1 MVTAGLPAGEPPAGQ
16 RPAGQARWGSRR
28 TRRVLLQAGFAALLL
43 LFLAYVVSRA
53 LTLGL
58 GFGFLNGRGGFAIS
72 HQFLTGYDG
81 SDSRLDAYLVG
92 VFNTVRLVAV
102 GLALATVL
110 GVVAGVARLSG
121 NWLVSRLAAVYV
133 EVIRNTPLLVQIVF
147 WYTAVLLQLPKISEG
162 RALFDVAF
170 LSNRA
175 LAVPWP
181 EPRGQFAL
189 WLALLVAAAAAAW
202 TVRRRRAR
210 REERT
215 GQTSRPNA
223 YGAATFALLAV
234 VGFLA
239 AGSPLELDVPE
250 LLTPE
255 RGAQEYAG
263 GMQVTPEFAALLLA
277 LVVYTGSFIAEI
289 VRGSIQSLPAGQTEA
304 AQALGLGGYQRMTLV
319 ILPQALRTMIPPLT
333 NQYLNLA
340 KNSSLAV
347 VIAYPELVFVGR
359 TLINNA
365 GHAVSMFVIIM
376 LTYQSMSLLIA
387 AAMNALNRRVQM
399 AGR

>member
-1 MVTAGLPAGEPPAGQ
+1 MVTAAPAAGWL
-16 RPAGQARWGSRR
+16 RRRRRR
-28 TRRVLLQAGFAALLL
+28 TRRILLQAGFAALLL
-43 LFLAYVVSRA
+43 LLLAYVVSRA
-53 LTLGL
+53 LTLEI
-58 GFGFLNGRGGFAIS
+58 GFGFLNARGGFAIS
-72 HQFLTGYDG
+72 HQFITGYDG

-102 GLALATVL
+102 GIALATVL

-121 NWLVSRLAAVYV
+121 NWLVSRLATVYV

-147 WYTAVLLQLPKISEG
+147 WYTAVLLQLPKISESLG
-162 RALFDVAF
+162 LFDVAF

-175 LAVPWP
+175 LAVPWV
-181 EPRGQFAL
+181 EPRGRIGL
-189 WLALLVAAAAAAW
+189 WLALLVVAAAAAW
-202 TVRRRRAR
+202 MVHRSRAR

-215 GQTSRPNA
+215 GRCSRPNA
-223 YGAATFALLAV
+223 YGVGTFALLAIG
-234 VGFLA
+234 GFLA
-239 AGSPLELDVPE
+239 AGLPLDLDVPE

-255 RGAQEYAG
+255 RGVQDYAG
-263 GMQVTPEFAALLLA
+263 GLQVTPEFAALLLA

-289 VRGSIQSLPAGQTEA
+289 VRGSIQALPRGQTEA
-304 AQALGLGGYQRMTLV
+304 AQALGLSGYQRTTLV

-333 NQYLNLA
+333 NQYLNLT

-365 GHAVSMFVIIM
+365 GHAVSMFLIIM
-376 LTYQSMSLLIA
+376 LTYQAMSLLVS
-387 AAMNALNRRVQM
+387 AAMNVLNRRVQL